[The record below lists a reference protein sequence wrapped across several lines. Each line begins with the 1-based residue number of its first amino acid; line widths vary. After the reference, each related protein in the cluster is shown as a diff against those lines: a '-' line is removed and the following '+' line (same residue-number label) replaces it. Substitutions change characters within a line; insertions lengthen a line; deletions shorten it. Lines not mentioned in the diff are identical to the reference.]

1 MLSFLELAPF
11 TKAREAYGMEDEEF
25 GDLQIY
31 LAEHPRA
38 GAVIPGSDGCR
49 KMRWSGAGRGK
60 RGGLRII
67 YFLRLTHGQIVLVLL
82 YGKNVRENVKPQ
94 LLKQLREAFE
104 YDEDE
109 R

>member
-1 MLSFLELAPF
+1 MLSFIELAPF
-11 TKAREAYGMEDEEF
+11 TKAREAYGIDDEEF
-25 GDLQIY
+25 GELQAH
-31 LAEHPRA
+31 LAAHPHA
-38 GAVIPGSDGCR
+38 GDVIPGSDGCR
-49 KMRWSGAGRGK
+49 KMRWRGAGRGK

-67 YFLRLTHGQIVLVLL
+67 YFLRLAHGQIVLVLL

-104 YDEDE
+104 YGEDE